1 MLDGLRWL
9 VGRDTMQERTS
20 LETLIQQA
28 TGTGGS
34 VTRPWRSS
42 SVRQA
47 MGVPAVY
54 RCVSLIAN
62 TTGLLSLEVYRAGAK
77 LQPDDTPRL
86 AVRPDPFRAPRLFF
100 RDTAMYEAQYGESW
114 WWVAARDADDM
125 PLSVLVVNP
134 REVMVEQDPKD
145 PRYPIITWR
154 GRRMPNRD
162 MRQHTLLTDPGQP
175 LRGWGPLQA
184 CGAAVSV
191 AVEAQEWAANFFAD
205 GGTPSIVL
213 RSAIKL
219 TTDEAETMRVQ
230 WVDKPHNVPR
240 VVDPEIE
247 EIKEFGFSPQ
257 AAQLTDVRTFQNGEV
272 ALMFGIPG
280 TLLDHATQGVS
291 ITYQNVGQ
299 EFDKFIRSCLWP
311 NYLEGIE
318 QEMSDLLPRLHVAR
332 FNVDALLRADIAT
345 RFNVY
350 NIGIPL
356 GVIPLE
362 EAQAA
367 EGFAPGN
374 VENRPVVP
382 AAPGAVPGTL
392 PVDSWQPVLQARS
405 QPTPLQA
412 TTGRPDG
419 AGGIV
424 DVRCAGQHVVGGR
437 LTPCGRQLGRA
448 TPPYALFCARC
459 KSTTTSADLAPV
471 A

>member
-1 MLDGLRWL
+1 MGLMDGLRWL
-9 VGRDTMQERTS
+9 VGKDTLQERTS

-28 TGTGGS
+28 TGHD
-34 VTRPWRSS
+34 VTRPWRTA

-54 RCVSLIAN
+54 RCVSLISN
-62 TTGLLSLEVYRAGAK
+62 VTGVLSLEVYRAGAK
-77 LQPDDTPRL
+77 LSPDDTPRL
-86 AVRPDPFRAPRLFF
+86 AVRPDPFRQPRLFF

-114 WWVAARDADDM
+114 WWVAARDPDDQ
-125 PLSVLVVNP
+125 PLSLLAVNP
-134 REVMVEQDPKD
+134 REVMVEHNVRD
-145 PRYPIITWR
+145 PRYPVITWR
-154 GRRMPNRD
+154 GTVMPNRD
-162 MRQHTLLTDPGQP
+162 MRQLTLMTDPSNP

-205 GGTPSIVL
+205 GGLPSVVL

-219 TTDEAETMRVQ
+219 TTDEAETMREQ

-247 EIKEFGFSPQ
+247 EIKEFGFSPA

-272 ALMFGIPG
+272 AIMFGVPG

-291 ITYQNVGQ
+291 ITYQNVGM
-299 EFDKFIRSCLWP
+299 EFDKFVRSCLWP
-311 NYLEGIE
+311 NYLEGME
-318 QEMSDLLPRLHVAR
+318 QEMSDVLPRQHVAR
-332 FNVDALLRADIAT
+332 FNVDALLRADIKT
-345 RFNVY
+345 RFDVY

-356 GVIPLE
+356 GVVPLE

-382 AAPGAVPGTL
+382 APPGAVPASL
-392 PVDSWQPVLQARS
+392 PVDSWQPVLQARA
-405 QPTPLQA
+405 QDLAQQG
-412 TTGRPDG
+412 TTGRFSG

-424 DVRCAGQHVVGGR
+424 DVRCAGKHVVGGR
-437 LTPCGRQLGRA
+437 WVDCGRVLGRA
-448 TPPYALFCARC
+448 TPPYALFCSRC
-459 KSTTTSADLAPV
+459 KSTTSSADLAPV